1 MWRTRVLKWIYSL
14 QLFLREST
22 FYVTANHFIFKGDS
36 CRLNKTLI
44 AKSLQQRSSELF
56 EYSANFH
63 GLISKET
70 IFRHKRWL
78 ITHFIPFFTFLLCC
92 TTRVTCH
99 NSPFFPPRNDFLS
112 PNIFSHALPL
122 PPTTSSTSTKK
133 PPLLFPLFSAHS
145 ASFQIFTSPSPPPS
159 PFLFLCP
166 QETFFTP
173 HLLPLNSPSPGCHN
187 LVNKKVP

>member
-1 MWRTRVLKWIYSL
+1 MKKKKKGSSSLPPSLGPLLQSCGQKKIYLCPIVFEGNFFLWFCAKWMTFVAAFRGTKVLNWIYSL

-36 CRLNKTLI
+36 CRLNKTVI

-78 ITHFIPFFTFLLCC
+78 ITHFIY
-92 TTRVTCH
+92 
-99 NSPFFPPRNDFLS
+99 
-112 PNIFSHALPL
+112 FSSF
-122 PPTTSSTSTKK
+122 SSVV
-133 PPLLFPLFSAHS
+133 
-145 ASFQIFTSPSPPPS
+145 
-159 PFLFLCP
+159 
-166 QETFFTP
+166 P
-173 HLLPLNSPSPGCHN
+173 H
-187 LVNKKVP
+187 V